1 MFNEFHPD
9 SLIVAS
15 DLTCPAMA
23 ASGAR
28 QRSISTVVLDVDDT
42 LILTEA
48 ACFSLENEVLSSIG
62 RAPMTRDIH
71 LSTWGMSLLDALPVR
86 SPGIDLAEFSRAY
99 ERTLQSY
106 VESGR
111 LDVLADDNLNVLD
124 QLISDGYSVML
135 LTSRTEAEI
144 RHLIAPDHPL
154 TGRIA
159 RVYHADN
166 VRQLKPSPRVFDELL
181 ADNRVSPQGC
191 VYVGDSPGDAAAA
204 TGAGLRFIASLQ
216 SGIRTR
222 SDFVLYPVDAFVDH
236 FSELIEAIAALP

>member
-1 MFNEFHPD
+1 
-9 SLIVAS
+9 
-15 DLTCPAMA
+15 MA
-23 ASGAR
+23 VTHSA
-28 QRSISTVVLDVDDT
+28 QRSISTVVVDVDDT

-48 ACFSLENEVLSSIG
+48 ACFELENEVLRSIG
-62 RAPMTRDIH
+62 RVPMTRDTH
-71 LSTWGMSLLDALPVR
+71 LSTWGMSLLDAMPVR
-86 SPGIDLAEFSRAY
+86 SPGIDLASFSRAY

-111 LDVLADDNLNVLD
+111 LDVLADENLNVLD
-124 QLISDGYSVML
+124 DLIADGFAVML

-154 TGRIA
+154 TGRVG

-166 VRQLKPSPRVFDELL
+166 VRQLKPSPHVFDELL
-181 ADNRVSPQGC
+181 ADNRVTPQEC

-222 SDFVLYPVDAFVDH
+222 SDFASYPVDAFVDH
-236 FSELIEAIAALP
+236 FRDLAAAIAALR